1 MSKTINFHFHASVT
15 RICLAIWLLAVCGP
29 GLIAQESS
37 APGLA
42 QSPAS
47 AEGNNKKSGRSSKRA
62 SKTAEGNSKTS
73 QAVIDSS
80 LPDDPALNKMLEPY
94 SGKVRALE
102 VVIGKLD
109 GELKKGGLGS
119 GTMGNFVTDGMRA
132 EASRRLGVPVDLV
145 ISNSGGLRKS
155 SISPG
160 DLHIRDIFE
169 LLPFENA
176 LVQLELTGEQLLK
189 VLQIAVAS
197 RELQAGA
204 RVRYRTNDEKKLEL
218 VSAVLVGADGKER
231 AIDPKATYRVIT
243 IDYLLS
249 VVGGNFAILQE
260 SKIKKPLGVTIRD
273 ALIDY
278 VKSETAAGRSI
289 SAKLDGRFR
298 REGPQQEQEPQ

>member
-15 RICLAIWLLAVCGP
+15 RICLAIWLLAVCVP
-29 GLIAQESS
+29 GLIARASS
-37 APGLA
+37 APRLA

-47 AEGNNKKSGRSSKRA
+47 GEGNKNKAARSSKRA
-62 SKTAEGNSKTS
+62 SKTTEGNSKTS
-73 QAVIDSS
+73 QSVIDSS
-80 LPDDPALNKMLEPY
+80 LPDDPGLNKMLEPY

-109 GELKKGGLGS
+109 GELKKGGLGG

-132 EASRRLGVPVDLV
+132 EASKKLGVPVDLV
-145 ISNSGGLRKS
+145 ISNSGGLRRS

-176 LVQLELTGEQLLK
+176 LVELELTGGQLLK

-197 RELQAGA
+197 REPQAGA
-204 RVRYRTNDEKKLEL
+204 RIRYRTNDEKKFEL

-260 SKIKKPLGVTIRD
+260 SKIKKPLGVTIREVM
-273 ALIDY
+273 IDY
-278 VKSETAAGRSI
+278 VKSEAAAGRSI
-289 SAKLDGRFR
+289 VAKFDGRFR
-298 REGPQQEQEPQ
+298 REGPEQE